1 MKNIMRLQR
10 LRVFP
15 NMVALFET
23 TLIHLASTLQS
34 RAEKMKSQN
43 HLLYLDCDFW
53 ICRET
58 QSKFILSIVSSTLH
72 CVQTKASNPK
82 KSESFFCYGSLFS
95 VGPYLSAA
103 TLTFPPPSVHGNQS
117 PRRKNFLMETMLKS
131 FQHNGFSG
139 KFLWWEVIK
148 RSLIILNSIG
158 G

>member
-1 MKNIMRLQR
+1 MKNIMRLKR

-15 NMVALFET
+15 TMVALFET

-72 CVQTKASNPK
+72 CVQTKATNNKWKLCLPRI
-82 KSESFFCYGSLFS
+82 
-95 VGPYLSAA
+95 
-103 TLTFPPPSVHGNQS
+103 TFLCWFLPECSHIDISPSVRSWKPQS
-117 PRRKNFLMETMLKS
+117 EKENFLIETMLKS

-139 KFLWWEVIK
+139 KFLWWGVIK